1 MAGGAESMKTT
12 VLTGSWLSV
21 VVFSVLAVTFTLPG
35 CSSRLV
41 SSDPPGKSEEA
52 EVEVAVT
59 RTTDGDTVK
68 ISPEVDGEDRVRLI
82 GVDTP
87 ETTGRMPEPYG
98 EEAAR
103 FTRETL
109 EGRDVSLEF
118 DAEREDDYGRLLAY
132 AYLPDSSMFNEALLR
147 EGYAQ
152 VATFPPNTRYLERF
166 EEAQEEA
173 REARRGLWGLPEG
186 ELCRI
191 RDRGNGIG
199 GGCE

>member
-68 ISPEVDGEDRVRLI
+68 ISPELDGEDRVRLI

-98 EEAAR
+98 EEASR
-103 FTRETL
+103 FTRESL
-109 EGRDVSLEF
+109 EGRNVSLEL

-132 AYLPDSSMFNEALLR
+132 AYLSDGTMFNETLLR